1 MENIKPYLGKI
12 EDTACFLNNGKYGW
26 YLNYNDK
33 LYSVPESFQSKKFD
47 IQTAKKIIDWKNAH
61 PSPTKPPTIAQLDAF
76 EAQANIVESNQAQV
90 QNRIKEYG
98 SIAEQIEYITENGM
112 ITIL

>member
-47 IQTAKKIIDWKNAH
+47 LKTAQKIITWKDAH
-61 PSPTKPPTIAQLDAF
+61 PSPTKPPTIGELDAF
-76 EAQANIVESNQAQV
+76 EKAKAKSKKESDDESEEDKHLSKYAKLKKKG
-90 QNRIKEYG
+90 I
-98 SIAEQIEYITENGM
+98 I
-112 ITIL
+112 

>member
-12 EDTACFLNNGKYGW
+12 EETPVFLNNGKYGW

-47 IQTAKKIIDWKNAH
+47 IKSAKKIIDWKDAH
-61 PSPTKPPTIAQLDAF
+61 PSPTKPPTIGELDAF
-76 EAQANIVESNQAQV
+76 EKAKSKKESDDESEEDKHLSKYAKLKKKG
-90 QNRIKEYG
+90 I
-98 SIAEQIEYITENGM
+98 I
-112 ITIL
+112 